1 MCSMGWN
8 QMNLY
13 WISLVFQFLV
23 GISRGKKFSESV
35 WYQFQVD
42 VEPCRLRVQVT
53 GGRKEGR
60 K

>member
-1 MCSMGWN
+1 
-8 QMNLY
+8 MNLY

-42 VEPCRLRVQVT
+42 VDPCRLRVQVT